1 MSSKNNK
8 FETKK
13 VELQQS
19 VLIVGGGIAGIHAS
33 KEISNLGYKTTM
45 VEQSDKIG
53 GQITH
58 NKEYGVDYEK
68 MLSGVDVLTESSLK
82 ELSGNIGSFTAK
94 VQTPQGEKTYNTG
107 AVVVSTGNKK
117 ECNGSVF
124 DEEKIVSISDLVEV
138 IPGYPVKDQRRPVSL
153 ILDLKIEETKA
164 SSEMV
169 LNIAIDFRKK
179 YGCEVYVFCREVRV
193 SSLYL
198 EILYDEARDAG
209 VTIIKYD
216 GEVTIQKTENEVLVT
231 ANDTL
236 LDSVVEV
243 SCHLAG
249 VSTYGI
255 HSCIDNNLAEIAGI
269 STDIQDHMQDNNV
282 HLFPG
287 LTNRPGIFIA
297 GACRGQYYIPQ
308 IITDAKATAL
318 AVHTLL
324 SQKSIE
330 VELSN
335 AIVDEDKCVLCLTC
349 IRSCPHKAM
358 IVNAEKKIAESA
370 PEACQRCGICAG
382 ECPAKAIKLP
392 EYTDEELLRQV
403 D

>member
-1 MSSKNNK
+1 MSSKDNK

-19 VLIVGGGIAGIHAS
+19 VLVVGGGIAGIHAA
-33 KEISNLGYKTTM
+33 KEISNCGYKTTL

-53 GQITH
+53 GQIAH
-58 NKEYGVDYEK
+58 FQEYSVDYEK
-68 MLSGVDVLTESSLK
+68 MLSGVDILTKSSLK
-82 ELSGNIGSFTAK
+82 ELSGNIGSFNARIL
-94 VQTPQGEKTYNTG
+94 TPDKEKTVKYG
-107 AVVVSTGNKK
+107 AVVVSTGNIK
-117 ECNGSVF
+117 ECDGSVF
-124 DEEKIVSISDLVEV
+124 DEEKIVSIYDLVN
-138 IPGYPVKDQRRPVSL
+138 IITRYPTKDQRRPVSL

-169 LNIAIDFRKK
+169 LNIAVDFRKK

-231 ANDTL
+231 AKDTL
-236 LDSVVEV
+236 LNSTVEV
-243 SCHLAG
+243 SCHLVG

-255 HSCIDNNLAEIAGI
+255 HSCIDNKLAEIVGI
-269 STDIQDHMQDNNV
+269 STDIQNHMQDNNV

-287 LTNRPGIFIA
+287 STNRPGIFIA

-318 AVHTLL
+318 AVHSLL

-335 AIVDEDKCVLCLTC
+335 AVVDEDKCVLCLTC

-358 IVNAEKKIAESA
+358 MVNVEKKAAESV
-370 PEACQRCGICAG
+370 PEACQKCGICAG